1 MLTALVII
9 VIVINIVLFSAVF
22 NEVVFT
28 RPLMFVAFI
37 VQLIVAVNRFE
48 VLLLIITQYV

>member
-28 RPLMFVAFI
+28 RPLVFVAFI